1 MEEQTESREH
11 TELFLCLKKGGHSDT
26 GSNLDKLENA
36 KWSNQATHK
45 KEKKYCMVLRPGG
58 GF

>member
-1 MEEQTESREH
+1 MLTCCGNTATVKSRWEGEMEEQTESREH

-36 KWSNQATHK
+36 K
-45 KEKKYCMVLRPGG
+45 
-58 GF
+58 